1 MVRLQA
7 SMHPRNVIRYAA
19 TAVLICCDGTGS
31 RPSTDASDDKVDVI
45 EAGREGGEGPA
56 DVKAGDA
63 ISCGNGDSV
72 DACGPSCLQCPS
84 DPPLG
89 SATCI
94 LGVCGLQCMRSAG
107 VVDGMCVPDP

>member
-1 MVRLQA
+1 MPHLQQHILLRHDPQQISHNFA
-7 SMHPRNVIRYAA
+7 SLAPPAKVPPVVRNVKIIN
-19 TAVLICCDGTGS
+19 VSGD
-31 RPSTDASDDKVDVI
+31 VDTVGLKI
-45 EAGREGGEGPA
+45 